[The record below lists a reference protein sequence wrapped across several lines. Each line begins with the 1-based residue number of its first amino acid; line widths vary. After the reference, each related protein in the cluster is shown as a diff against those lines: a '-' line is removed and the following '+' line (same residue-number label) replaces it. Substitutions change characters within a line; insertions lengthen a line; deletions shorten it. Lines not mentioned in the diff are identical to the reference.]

1 MKYHPNLK
9 TENSRVRQQRNKKRK
24 EKEKTEEKE
33 NRKKKKKM
41 KRRRRR
47 KRKRKRKRKSK
58 SAVAD
63 GKALSLA
70 RTQLGHK
77 VSLLIVYAERII
89 IISHH
94 TKFELANLKR

>member
-1 MKYHPNLK
+1 MTTVTLK
-9 TENSRVRQQRNKKRK
+9 GVLTENVSITILRK
-24 EKEKTEEKE
+24 CLLTKIWTNFSK
-33 NRKKKKKM
+33 
-41 KRRRRR
+41 
-47 KRKRKRKRKSK
+47 KSK

-70 RTQLGHK
+70 RTQLGHN

>member
-1 MKYHPNLK
+1 MAASVTNRNGGKEKNK
-9 TENSRVRQQRNKKRK
+9 MRVRGP
-24 EKEKTEEKE
+24 TACPPPT
-33 NRKKKKKM
+33 NRFVPKARTKYK
-41 KRRRRR
+41 
-47 KRKRKRKRKSK
+47 KSK

-63 GKALSLA
+63 GKALLLA

>member
-1 MKYHPNLK
+1 MLVKYEPLMSYKCYFHFNVKDNLLK
-9 TENSRVRQQRNKKRK
+9 
-24 EKEKTEEKE
+24 
-33 NRKKKKKM
+33 
-41 KRRRRR
+41 
-47 KRKRKRKRKSK
+47 KSK

>member
-1 MKYHPNLK
+1 MMYLNP
-9 TENSRVRQQRNKKRK
+9 
-24 EKEKTEEKE
+24 
-33 NRKKKKKM
+33 
-41 KRRRRR
+41 
-47 KRKRKRKRKSK
+47 KSK

-70 RTQLGHK
+70 RTQLDHN

>member
-1 MKYHPNLK
+1 MRLTPLDQAKFFSKNSLKIIQKYSIEIRIEWCVNHAYSC
-9 TENSRVRQQRNKKRK
+9 NSFGK
-24 EKEKTEEKE
+24 
-33 NRKKKKKM
+33 
-41 KRRRRR
+41 
-47 KRKRKRKRKSK
+47 KSK

-70 RTQLGHK
+70 RTQLAHK

-94 TKFELANLKR
+94 TKLELANLKR

>member
-1 MKYHPNLK
+1 M
-9 TENSRVRQQRNKKRK
+9 TEPFHFKAFYFLNFKLPY
-24 EKEKTEEKE
+24 E
-33 NRKKKKKM
+33 NHFQ
-41 KRRRRR
+41 
-47 KRKRKRKRKSK
+47 KSK